1 MNNNNSKTNSLTLSD
16 IAIFSGLTGATQSA
30 IIKAIFQRDY
40 PPKAIVIM
48 ENEPC
53 TAAYFIA
60 SGSVRIYRMSA
71 DGREQVLARMSKGMA
86 FNTVPPLQTHSVNHA
101 SVETLTAATI
111 YGLRTEDYL
120 RLLQSYPD
128 FSYAVLKDFAN
139 RLTGLTDLIE
149 DISLHSV
156 RGRLAR
162 FLLDQ
167 ADNKNH
173 ITQRWTQDEI
183 AEQLGTVRDVI
194 GRTLRT
200 FIEAGLIRRD
210 RQMIYLIDRKGLEA
224 EAEN

>member
-1 MNNNNSKTNSLTLSD
+1 MKTNSFTLDD
-16 IAIFSGLTGATQSA
+16 IAVFSGLTEVTRAA
-30 IIKAIFQRDY
+30 IIKAIFRRDY
-40 PPKAIVIM
+40 PPKAIVII

-53 TAAYFIA
+53 TATYFIA
-60 SGSVRIYRMSA
+60 SGEVRVYRMSA

-86 FNTVPPLQTHSVNHA
+86 FNTVPPLQTHSANHA
-101 SVETLTAATI
+101 SVETLTDATI
-111 YGLRTEDYL
+111 YGLRKEDYL

-128 FSYAVLKDFAN
+128 FSYRVLIDFAN
-139 RLTGLTDLIE
+139 RLANLTDLIE
-149 DISLHSV
+149 YLSLHSV
-156 RGRLAR
+156 SGRLAR

-200 FIEAGLIRRD
+200 FIEAGLIRRE
-210 RQMIYLIDRKGLEA
+210 RQMIYLIDREGLEA